1 MWRKSVAPLLAG
13 TFILR
18 LSGGA
23 NTVVYGLFLAKL
35 APYTGNAITS
45 LQIGLLAVVYYATE
59 LTFAPLMG
67 ALSDRWG
74 RRRFLIIGPCLGL
87 LQQSLILFTPLQ
99 RPLPYLL
106 SLQVIAGISSAMQV
120 PAVLG
125 YLADYTSRTPSRRL
139 QVMSLYELATTGGI
153 RARGVVC

>member
-1 MWRKSVAPLLAG
+1 MWRKSVAPLLVG

-74 RRRFLIIGPCLGL
+74 RRRFLIIGPCLACCN
-87 LQQSLILFTPLQ
+87 SH
-99 RPLPYLL
+99 
-106 SLQVIAGISSAMQV
+106 
-120 PAVLG
+120 
-125 YLADYTSRTPSRRL
+125 
-139 QVMSLYELATTGGI
+139 
-153 RARGVVC
+153 

>member
-1 MWRKSVAPLLAG
+1 MWRKSVAPLLTG

-35 APYTGNAITS
+35 SPYAGSAITS
-45 LQIGLLAVVYYATE
+45 LQIGLLSVVYFATE

-74 RRRFLIIGPCLGL
+74 RRRFLIIGPFLG
-87 LQQSLILFTPLQ
+87 
-99 RPLPYLL
+99 
-106 SLQVIAGISSAMQV
+106 
-120 PAVLG
+120 
-125 YLADYTSRTPSRRL
+125 
-139 QVMSLYELATTGGI
+139 
-153 RARGVVC
+153 